1 MKRLLPLAFA
11 VLFAGCSASSE
22 EVPPEDQGTIVDAGT
37 RADAGKDAGRDAGR
51 DASVDASV
59 DAGAAPRDAGS
70 VADTSVA
77 PVVQDSGSVGPST
90 PDSSTGGGS
99 TNPLCA
105 TFPAQ
110 CCTSLFD
117 PACLDITVV
126 VLTQI
131 CCAP

>member
-22 EVPPEDQGTIVDAGT
+22 EVPPEDQGPVVDAAA
-37 RADAGKDAGRDAGR
+37 RVDAGKDAGRDAGR

-59 DAGAAPRDAGS
+59 DAAVTPRDAGP
-70 VADTSVA
+70 VADTYVA

-99 TNPLCA
+99 SNPLCT
-105 TFPAQ
+105 TFPTQ

-117 PACLDITVV
+117 PACLDVTVV

-131 CCAP
+131 CCPP